1 MNYFTFNGHSS
12 TEFDI
17 RIQKKNTYSSS
28 KRDITLTA
36 IPGRNG
42 DLISSNKRFLNA
54 IVSYSCYVPAK
65 SVEELSDKITAIK
78 NWLYRDVDAYHDLS
92 DSYDPKFVRKSVFNN
107 KLDIFDEVSKIG
119 TFTVQFS
126 AKPQRYDSDGLVSTR
141 YERATGLVNPY
152 SLAAKPY
159 IKVNGSGDGRLI
171 IQNSAGNKIWS
182 FSSIDEYLV
191 IDSEEMNCYKGTVL
205 ENSKVSGDGFPE
217 FVEGLNTIS
226 FDGDI
231 ESIEIKPR
239 WVSL

>member
-12 TEFDI
+12 TEFGI

-42 DLISSNKRFLNA
+42 DLVTSNKRFQNA

-92 DSYDPKFVRKSVFNN
+92 DSYDPKFVRKAVFNN
-107 KLDIFDEVSKIG
+107 KLDISDEVSKIG

-126 AKPQRYDSDGLVSTR
+126 AKPQRYDSDGLVSTL

-159 IKVNGSGDGRLI
+159 IKINGSGDGRLI

>member
-1 MNYFTFNGHSS
+1 M
-12 TEFDI
+12 
-17 RIQKKNTYSSS
+17 
-28 KRDITLTA
+28 
-36 IPGRNG
+36 
-42 DLISSNKRFLNA
+42 
-54 IVSYSCYVPAK
+54 
-65 SVEELSDKITAIK
+65 
-78 NWLYRDVDAYHDLS
+78 
-92 DSYDPKFVRKSVFNN
+92 
-107 KLDIFDEVSKIG
+107 
-119 TFTVQFS
+119 
-126 AKPQRYDSDGLVSTR
+126 
-141 YERATGLVNPY
+141 NPY

-159 IKVNGSGDGRLI
+159 IKINGSGDGRLI